1 MSIYLNVF
9 VHVSTL
15 FLLHLLMTGGGQ
27 SPGRPF
33 QVSVASVRSSL
44 GTAVVNIVTSDQTC
58 GCLMSVIQSP
68 DMKAMFED
76 LTLIVLQYQ
85 YTQGQQNLYQ

>member
-9 VHVSTL
+9 VHVSSL

-58 GCLMSVIQSP
+58 GCLMSV
-68 DMKAMFED
+68 KAMFEN
-76 LTLIVLQYQ
+76 LTLIGTIDNTNILRDSK
-85 YTQGQQNLYQ
+85 NLYQ

>member
-9 VHVSTL
+9 VHVTTL
-15 FLLHLLMTGGGQ
+15 FLLHLLMTDGGQ

-44 GTAVVNIVTSDQTC
+44 GTAEISIVTRHVD
-58 GCLMSVIQSP
+58 V
-68 DMKAMFED
+68 
-76 LTLIVLQYQ
+76 
-85 YTQGQQNLYQ
+85 